1 MILIEQTL
9 VSKTQLKVFQVMKIS
24 LKILANYEGNLQKEE
39 YIGKLNGIASR

>member
-24 LKILANYEGNLQKEE
+24 LKILANYEGNLQNEE
-39 YIGKLNGIASR
+39 YIGKLNGSASR

>member
-24 LKILANYEGNLQKEE
+24 LTILANYEGNLQKEE
-39 YIGKLNGIASR
+39 YIGKLNGSSSR

>member
-24 LKILANYEGNLQKEE
+24 LTILANYEGNLQKGE
-39 YIGKLNGIASR
+39 YIGKLNGSASR

>member
-24 LKILANYEGNLQKEE
+24 LTILASYEGNLQKKE
-39 YIGKLNGIASR
+39 YIGKLNGSASR

>member
-24 LKILANYEGNLQKEE
+24 LTILANYEGNLQKEE
-39 YIGKLNGIASR
+39 YIGKLNGSASR